1 MAQLGSFSNFTYG
14 GMAGLSL
21 ASFFAIFKLWK
32 HLFKRRHESIL
43 KDHEIATLRESL
55 NNARSDAE
63 AKEGTLSMLRREL
76 EDEKTQSEVVR
87 RLLQGLRDQNQ
98 TLEQQ
103 IIRRTTEL
111 EMSRDESRVVK
122 EKYAQALTLLDTRT
136 KELRGAE
143 AFLTKADTLSGAD
156 VISMLNA
163 LNSEIYQ
170 TAALVAESFQF
181 QPKKLVQGSDTLE
194 ERPEEQGKVDMT
206 EVYQSATDILGSR
219 MVELLKSTEHHDDP
233 TLVQIAFQAG
243 MAAYSNWIVSAWD
256 FEDPDDER
264 LLGEIYGRLRVG
276 GKSLIRLSLV
286 KHLRRRV
293 CKRSRRFLGVGEP

>member
-1 MAQLGSFSNFTYG
+1 MLGKGIYPYDPVEETSSQSAMTQLGSFSNFTYG

-32 HLFKRRHESIL
+32 HLFRRRHQSIL
-43 KDHEIATLRESL
+43 KDLEIATLRESL
-55 NNARSDAE
+55 DIARSDVE
-63 AKEGTLSMLRREL
+63 TKEGTLVMLRKEL
-76 EDEKTQSEVVR
+76 EAEKTQVEAVG

-98 TLEQQ
+98 TLGEQ
-103 IIRRTTEL
+103 IIRRTAEL
-111 EMSRDESRVVK
+111 EVSRDESRVIK
-122 EKYAQALTLLDTRT
+122 EKYAQALALLDTRT

-181 QPKKLVQGSDTLE
+181 QPKKPVLGDDTLE
-194 ERPEEQGKVDMT
+194 EHPEERGEVDMT

-219 MVELLKSTEHHDDP
+219 MVELLKSSEHHDDP

-243 MAAYSNWIVSAWD
+243 MAAYSNWIVAAWD
-256 FEDPDDER
+256 FDDPDDER

-276 GKSLIRLSLV
+276 GEL
-286 KHLRRRV
+286 
-293 CKRSRRFLGVGEP
+293 F

>member
-1 MAQLGSFSNFTYG
+1 MAQLSSFSSFTYG

-21 ASFFAIFKLWK
+21 ASFLAIFKLWK
-32 HLFKRRHESIL
+32 HLSKRRHGSIL
-43 KDHEIATLRESL
+43 KDLEIATLRESL
-55 NNARSDAE
+55 DIARSDAE
-63 AKEGTLSMLRREL
+63 TKEGTLVMLRKEL
-76 EDEKTQSEVVR
+76 EAEKTQVEVVGK
-87 RLLQGLRDQNQ
+87 LLRDLRDQHQ
-98 TLEQQ
+98 TLGEQ
-103 IIRRTTEL
+103 IMRRTAEL

-122 EKYAQALTLLDTRT
+122 EKYAQALALLDTRT

-181 QPKKLVQGSDTLE
+181 QPKKLVQGCDTLE
-194 ERPEEQGKVDMT
+194 EHPEEQGEVDMT

-219 MVELLKSTEHHDDP
+219 MVELLKSSAHHDDP

-276 GKSLIRLSLV
+276 GKSLIQLSSV
-286 KHLRRRV
+286 EH
-293 CKRSRRFLGVGEP
+293 